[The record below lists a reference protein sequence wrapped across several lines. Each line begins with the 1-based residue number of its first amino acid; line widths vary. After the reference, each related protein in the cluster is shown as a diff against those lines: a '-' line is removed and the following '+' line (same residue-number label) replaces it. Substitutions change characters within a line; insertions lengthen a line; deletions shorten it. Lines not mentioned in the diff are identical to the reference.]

1 MKIRIRLYFYHDLD
15 LVSLYREGR
24 ISISKSVKYALNAF
38 ARKNYVR
45 LEAGSKKCEKGS
57 ITS

>member
-38 ARKNYVR
+38 ARIMQNLKLVVR
-45 LEAGSKKCEKGS
+45 NAKKPQNRC
-57 ITS
+57 I